1 VARVKNLP
9 PPENT
14 TKIIQSKQPIVIYI
28 FSNLLRLIVTK
39 AKLVYS
45 TSANSKPWGWA
56 AHEKGICRPD
66 GGS

>member
-1 VARVKNLP
+1 MDVPSSFHNEKGKTHLEGVK
-9 PPENT
+9 T
-14 TKIIQSKQPIVIYI
+14 TPAGIPHH
-28 FSNLLRLIVTK
+28 FFTK

-45 TSANSKPWGWA
+45 TSDNSKPWGWA

>member
-1 VARVKNLP
+1 MEAIAIIAWP
-9 PPENT
+9 PVMILALAN
-14 TKIIQSKQPIVIYI
+14 VI
-28 FSNLLRLIVTK
+28 TK

-45 TSANSKPWGWA
+45 TSDNNKPWGWA

>member
-1 VARVKNLP
+1 MPLP
-9 PPENT
+9 L
-14 TKIIQSKQPIVIYI
+14 PIM
-28 FSNLLRLIVTK
+28 LLAELFLVTK

-45 TSANSKPWGWA
+45 TSDNSKTWGWA

>member
-1 VARVKNLP
+1 M
-9 PPENT
+9 
-14 TKIIQSKQPIVIYI
+14 
-28 FSNLLRLIVTK
+28 LLAELFLVTK

-45 TSANSKPWGWA
+45 TSDNSKTWGWA